1 MHHRNATAKLL
12 GHLLEPKLK
21 DTSRIYKG
29 KDIKQDIYTDLN
41 IDISYKQA
49 WRSKNVALESI
60 SGCPE
65 SSFAQL
71 PYYCYNLER
80 TNDGTVTH
88 IETDNEDRFKMV
100 FIAFGVVI
108 RSFKYHMRP
117 LIIIDAAHLKGRYEG
132 TNLLA
137 VGMDGN
143 NQIIPIATG
152 VSQGETGPSWTWF
165 LSKLKECIG
174 EIPDLTIISDRHA
187 AILSSCEAVF
197 PNAFHGYCCRH
208 LMMNCKLK
216 SIKMQCLF
224 WKLCKAYSVD
234 EFRMAINELQAKRPD
249 VYQRLIEAGV
259 ERWSRAYCT
268 HDRYNYM
275 TSNSAE
281 SINNLTRDV
290 RKAPITNLM
299 EWYRQLVQKWY
310 CERRE
315 RYKDGPLD
323 ELSPWA
329 TEKMRKRMQKSINW
343 VVVGIETGKV
353 YEVDDHRRVETIVMV
368 YEVDDHRS
376 EKMVYEN
383 SSYQELVYPVGEV
396 SSWQIPNNLPVVKPP
411 VMSKPAGRPKS
422 TKRIRSQGEEPVTVR
437 CGRCGARGHNRQ
449 GCRESIAYTKVSY
462 L

>member
-1 MHHRNATAKLL
+1 MHHRNSTAKLL
-12 GHLLEPKLK
+12 GNLIEPKLK

-29 KDIKQDIYTDLN
+29 KDTKQDIYTDLN

-88 IETDNEDRFKMV
+88 IETDDEDRFKMV

-187 AILSSCEAVF
+187 TILSSCGAVF

-224 WKLCKAYSVD
+224 WKMCKAYSVD
-234 EFRMAINELQAKRPD
+234 DFRMAINELEAKRPD

-259 ERWSRAYCT
+259 ERRSRAYCT

-290 RKAPITNLM
+290 RKVPITNLM
-299 EWYRQLVQKWY
+299 EWYSNSR
-310 CERRE
+310 
-315 RYKDGPLD
+315 
-323 ELSPWA
+323 
-329 TEKMRKRMQKSINW
+329 
-343 VVVGIETGKV
+343 IETGKV
-353 YEVDDHRRVETIVMV
+353 YKVDDHRRVETVELCNDCNGLAKRWFMRITL
-368 YEVDDHRS
+368 
-376 EKMVYEN
+376 KGT
-383 SSYQELVYPVGEV
+383 YQELVYPLGEV

-449 GCRESIAYTKVSY
+449 GCRESIAYTKKGRILEEAHNKQRITFINQCRGKQSTWMTIDA
-462 L
+462 